1 MWVRLLAL
9 LATAALGIAA
19 GPESWSVAR
28 APHFRVYSDAG
39 SDTARSLAA
48 AFERLHDFFAR
59 QLGAVPRGGTVRVI
73 AFATAQKFGAY
84 RTKPG
89 TDAFYMS
96 ATGGDYIVMPAGA
109 RGDLRVPAH
118 EYAHLLLH
126 STGWKLPLWI
136 GEGISEVAGTVRISE
151 RGAAAG
157 GDVPGRSQLLRTRR
171 WIPMPEFF
179 AARESDD
186 SLFSAQ
192 SWVLMDLLLFSPKYA
207 PGFPAFL
214 AMLTTGSS
222 TDTALASVY
231 RTTADLLASDARAR
245 LARPNPPVPVAAVE
259 LPAASIQLELANGA
273 ALLAGLRGTV
283 AFNRGD
289 RAAALAEWKTAID
302 LGTDD
307 AGLCFRYAM
316 LTEDRAAL
324 ERTLTLDP
332 SLDDARYRLALIEK
346 SAGHLESAVAHLRK
360 MQTPSGERAFG
371 YWIALGD
378 ALLDLGK
385 RSEAKQAFAK
395 AAGVATSDAERK
407 RAAEL
412 DWMASTELAV
422 EFEGKQAHTIR
433 VPVDAQPR
441 NPFIESGDKAKSAE
455 ATLEHIECGDDGIK
469 VKLIAAGEALILS
482 VPDPSRVQIRNAAGV
497 EFEFTC
503 GPQQGRKVLVEYT
516 ATGVLRG
523 LELK

>member
-1 MWVRLLAL
+1 MRVRSLAFL
-9 LATAALGIAA
+9 SMAVLGVAAE
-19 GPESWSVAR
+19 PEPWTVAR
-28 APHFRVYSDAG
+28 APHFHVYSNG
-39 SDTARSLAA
+39 GRDTARSLAA

-59 QLGAVPRGGTVRVI
+59 QVGAEPRGGTVRVI
-73 AFATAQKFGAY
+73 AFATAQEFAAY
-84 RTKPG
+84 RTRPG
-89 TDAFYMS
+89 TDAFYMG
-96 ATGGDYIVMPAGA
+96 ATGGDYIVMPAGT

-126 STGWKLPLWI
+126 STGWHLPLWI

-151 RGAAAG
+151 RGATAG
-157 GDVPGRSQLLRTRR
+157 GDVPGRSQFLRTRR
-171 WIPMPEFF
+171 WIPMSEFF
-179 AARESDD
+179 SARESEHN
-186 SLFSAQ
+186 LFSAQ
-192 SWVLMDLLLFSPKYA
+192 SWALADLLLFSPKYA
-207 PGFPAFL
+207 PGFPSFL
-214 AMLTTGSS
+214 ATLAAGSS

-231 RTTADLLASDARAR
+231 RTTADLLATDARER
-245 LARPNPPVPVAAVE
+245 LAHPNPPVPIAAVE
-259 LPAASIQLELANGA
+259 PPAASIHVEPADEA
-273 ALLAGLRGTV
+273 ALLAGLRGTL

-332 SLDDARYRLALIEK
+332 SLDDARYRLALMEK
-346 SAGHLESAVAHLRK
+346 SGGHLESAVSHLRK
-360 MQTPSGERAFG
+360 MRTPSGERAFG

-378 ALLDLGK
+378 ALLDLG
-385 RSEAKQAFAK
+385 RRAEAKQAFAK
-395 AAGVATSDAERK
+395 AAGAAATDAERK
-407 RAAEL
+407 RAAQL

-422 EFEGKQAHTIR
+422 EFDGKQAHTIR
-433 VPVDAQPR
+433 VPVDAPPR
-441 NPFIESGDKAKSAE
+441 NPFIESGDKARSAE

-469 VKLIAAGEALILS
+469 VKLITAVAALILS
-482 VPDPSRVQIRNAAGV
+482 VPDPSRVQIRNAGGV
-497 EFEFTC
+497 KFEFTC
-503 GPQQGRKVLVEYT
+503 GPQQGRRVLVEYT